1 MGRLKLKKTKDW
13 KAKFRPYNY
22 RDLFEKAVERT
33 VELGLPEPEIQY
45 VNLSYFTPER
55 LNAFG
60 EFIAK
65 EFAPLFADGLVAT
78 CVIVHS
84 GLLDAVEGFFGC
96 HAYFTVGSVTTPRG
110 EMYPLS
116 EEMVRKWLKD
126 KVNVFDLEIHTW
138 ITLDSMEIIDMTF
151 LPTIAN
157 VSGRPEL
164 YKQVATNPDFLPHAQ
179 PQNADD
185 PLTLPNGMRYNPF
198 LLGREFLTRLGA
210 ETISINY

>member
-33 VELGLPEPEIQY
+33 VELGLPEPKIQY
-45 VNLSYFTPER
+45 VKLSYFTPDC
-55 LNAFG
+55 LDAFG
-60 EFIAK
+60 KFIAK
-65 EFAPLFADGLVAT
+65 EFAHVFAYGLVAT

-84 GLLDAVEGFFGC
+84 GLLDAVEEFFGC
-96 HAYFTVGSVTTPRG
+96 HAYFTVGSVTTPKA

-116 EEMVRKWLKD
+116 EEEVRKWLKD
-126 KVNVFDLEIHTW
+126 KVNVFDLKIHAW

-157 VSGRPEL
+157 ISERPEHN
-164 YKQVATNPDFLPHAQ
+164 KQIAINPDLLPRAQ
-179 PQNADD
+179 SQNVDD
-185 PLTLPNGMRYNPF
+185 LSTLPNGMRYNPF
-198 LLGREFLTRLGA
+198 LIGREFLTRLGA
-210 ETISINY
+210 ETI